1 MKEFMI
7 DINDILKIRSF
18 VNISSKYDF
27 DIKLTTNE
35 TSVSAKSIIG
45 IFTLDITKPVK
56 ITVYSDSM
64 DNCERYI
71 SEIKDFILPLKTT
84 AV

>member
-7 DINDILKIRSF
+7 DIDNIFKIRSL

-27 DIKLTTNE
+27 DIKLSSNNY
-35 TSVSAKSIIG
+35 SVSAKSIIG

-56 ITVYSDSM
+56 ITIDSDDYEEYVSQ
-64 DNCERYI
+64 
-71 SEIKDFILPLKTT
+71 IKDFITPLKTKIC
-84 AV
+84 